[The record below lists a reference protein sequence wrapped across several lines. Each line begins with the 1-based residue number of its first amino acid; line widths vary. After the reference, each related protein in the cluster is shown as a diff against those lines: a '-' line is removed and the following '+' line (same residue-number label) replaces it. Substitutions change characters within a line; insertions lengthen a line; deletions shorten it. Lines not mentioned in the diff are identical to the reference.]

1 MIIFECYRC
10 LAETTDH
17 ANTEGTHHQLL
28 ARSYPI
34 FRVYYDSLGHS
45 GTADT
50 RRNCTSRREP
60 ATGQRRRLF
69 AHRSCQA
76 RVAIAAIMRSCYCNE
91 ITVRII

>member
-1 MIIFECYRC
+1 MIISECYRC

-17 ANTEGTHHQLL
+17 TNTEGAHHQLL

-34 FRVYYDSLGHS
+34 FRVYHDSLGHS

-60 ATGQRRRLF
+60 ATGQRHRFF

-76 RVAIAAIMRSCYCNE
+76 RVAIAAIS
-91 ITVRII
+91 